1 MKKYLLFC
9 TVCAISGGAS
19 AGYYESYPQVV
30 QSVPVYQQPQQ
41 QVYTYQA
48 QPVPVYQNQQ
58 PVYHSRQVIPHSM
71 SSVDQTKAYMSAK
84 IRAINMEADVKVND
98 FTDMININSISDNTL
113 GGSVDLGVSHK
124 DTFGMLRAEIE
135 YSKNGSAEK
144 KFNDFEL
151 YEYEGVEFVGNA
163 VKTILEV
170 ESQALMFNGYYHFP
184 TKSAFSPYIGGGI
197 GSARIKAS
205 YKSPKE
211 GESGSIKKTNFAWQ
225 AGVGVSYDITNN
237 FAIDTGYRYMD
248 YGDFEKDGAKLDMVT
263 HEFYTGVRVSF

>member
-58 PVYHSRQVIPHSM
+58 PVYHSRQVIPHSL

-84 IRAINMEADVKVND
+84 IRAINMEANLKLDDKFD
-98 FTDMININSISDNTL
+98 ISDSVV
-113 GGSVDLGVSHK
+113 GGSFAVGFANKTPSG
-124 DTFGMLRAEIE
+124 TFRAEIE
-135 YSKNGSAEK
+135 YNINGKTEDSANVIVDSFDPAK
-144 KFNDFEL
+144 ADFKIE
-151 YEYEGVEFVGNA
+151 
-163 VKTILEV
+163 T
-170 ESQALMFNGYYHFP
+170 QALMLNGYYNFE
-184 TKSAFSPYIGGGI
+184 TGSKFSPYIGAGI
-197 GSARIKAS
+197 GFARIKGSAS
-205 YKSPKE
+205 ATGVFYDYSTE
-211 GESGSIKKTNFAWQ
+211 SIKKTNFAWQ

-248 YGDFEKDGAKLDMVT
+248 YGDFEKDGAKLDT
-263 HEFYTGVRVSF
+263 IAHEFYTGVRVSF